1 MGSMDIPHILSQNI
15 NSGRVVLFL
24 GSGATIGAKTQ
35 SGKEAPKGNDLANIL
50 SKEYFGEEKT
60 TKTLSSIAELAISE
74 TDIHTVQQFV
84 KDYFDE
90 FEPAEFHLK
99 IPTFRWVGIY
109 TTNYD
114 LVIERAYQKQL
125 DKTQNIKC
133 IYKNSD
139 RVDEVLRTT
148 DSICYVKL
156 HGCITKTDDLT
167 IPLILTPDQYVTH
180 KRNRDRLF
188 NRLDEH
194 GHQYTIVFI
203 GYSLDDSD
211 LRQALLSL
219 SETIEERP
227 RFYTVTPSLSD
238 AEVRMWEK
246 KKITPLKGTFED
258 FINSLDQTAP
268 VALRNVSRVK
278 KQHEIERV
286 LNNND
291 LELSSKTLELLS
303 SELVFIRS
311 DMPTNKLSPS
321 EFYKGS
327 SYGWESIKESY
338 DCRRSLTD
346 TIISEVILLEEIER
360 STTVDFFLVKGH
372 AGAGKTIT
380 LKRIAWDSAIEYNR
394 IVLYWESSN
403 KIELN
408 SIFEICERAN
418 DRVFLFVDK
427 VSFHISEVISLIKR
441 GTSSNLKLTI
451 ISSERGNEWNMEC
464 EPLHS
469 YVSRE
474 YKLPYLK
481 EKEIKDLLDK
491 LERFQC
497 LGLIKDLAR
506 EKQEEAFRSK
516 AGRKILVALYEVT
529 MGKSFE
535 DIVFDEY
542 NNIEPEQA
550 RLIYRTICALN
561 RLGVSVRTGIIHRIF
576 GVPFEIFKQK
586 FFSPL
591 ENIVQVINPSNND
604 DYAYQARHPL
614 IAEFV
619 FARTMLTEED
629 REDLYFDLIDSL
641 DIGYSSDKKAYREII
656 KAKNLMSLF
665 NDPLVVRRIYDS
677 AKQIGEFDDYYHQQI
692 AIFEMKRKNPNFRLA
707 EQHLD
712 IAAEIAPYN
721 PTINHTRSE
730 LELQKARG
738 GNDLERE
745 RFLSRARE
753 YALNNIRS
761 GYDNNNSHSYHTL
774 CKVHLEKISTI
785 LNAQTIDE
793 KTLKELIKEFVT
805 TLHSGLQKYPNS
817 EFLLEAES
825 KLSSLLNDNKGAIAS
840 LEKAFNKNSAST
852 FISIALSKAYIKNDD
867 VPKARGIMEKV
878 LEYYP
883 ADKVCNGRLAKIIT
897 DFYPQ
902 DNDLAEYYWRRSFT
916 EGDSNVENQFW
927 YARQLYINKKYEDS
941 KHYFAITR
949 RKNISPEV
957 KSKIRGPIFGK
968 DGVLLQ
974 LGGAIVRKDDS
985 YCFVRDFASGEGA
998 FLHKKNI
1005 TDPLLWDQLRIDT
1018 QILYNLGFNYSGA
1031 SAFNARE
1038 FDL

>member
-1 MGSMDIPHILSQNI
+1 
-15 NSGRVVLFL
+15 
-24 GSGATIGAKTQ
+24 
-35 SGKEAPKGNDLANIL
+35 
-50 SKEYFGEEKT
+50 
-60 TKTLSSIAELAISE
+60 
-74 TDIHTVQQFV
+74 
-84 KDYFDE
+84 
-90 FEPAEFHLK
+90 
-99 IPTFRWVGIY
+99 
-109 TTNYD
+109 
-114 LVIERAYQKQL
+114 
-125 DKTQNIKC
+125 
-133 IYKNSD
+133 
-139 RVDEVLRTT
+139 
-148 DSICYVKL
+148 
-156 HGCITKTDDLT
+156 
-167 IPLILTPDQYVTH
+167 
-180 KRNRDRLF
+180 
-188 NRLDEH
+188 
-194 GHQYTIVFI
+194 
-203 GYSLDDSD
+203 
-211 LRQALLSL
+211 
-219 SETIEERP
+219 
-227 RFYTVTPSLSD
+227 
-238 AEVRMWEK
+238 
-246 KKITPLKGTFED
+246 
-258 FINSLDQTAP
+258 
-268 VALRNVSRVK
+268 
-278 KQHEIERV
+278 
-286 LNNND
+286 
-291 LELSSKTLELLS
+291 
-303 SELVFIRS
+303 
-311 DMPTNKLSPS
+311 
-321 EFYKGS
+321 
-327 SYGWESIKESY
+327 
-338 DCRRSLTD
+338 
-346 TIISEVILLEEIER
+346 
-360 STTVDFFLVKGH
+360 
-372 AGAGKTIT
+372 
-380 LKRIAWDSAIEYNR
+380 
-394 IVLYWESSN
+394 
-403 KIELN
+403 
-408 SIFEICERAN
+408 
-418 DRVFLFVDK
+418 
-427 VSFHISEVISLIKR
+427 
-441 GTSSNLKLTI
+441 
-451 ISSERGNEWNMEC
+451 
-464 EPLHS
+464 
-469 YVSRE
+469 
-474 YKLPYLK
+474 
-481 EKEIKDLLDK
+481 
-491 LERFQC
+491 
-497 LGLIKDLAR
+497 
-506 EKQEEAFRSK
+506 
-516 AGRKILVALYEVT
+516 
-529 MGKSFE
+529 
-535 DIVFDEY
+535 
-542 NNIEPEQA
+542 
-550 RLIYRTICALN
+550 
-561 RLGVSVRTGIIHRIF
+561 
-576 GVPFEIFKQK
+576 
-586 FFSPL
+586 
-591 ENIVQVINPSNND
+591 
-604 DYAYQARHPL
+604 PL

-1031 SAFNARE
+1031 SAF
-1038 FDL
+1038 

>member
-1 MGSMDIPHILSQNI
+1 MDIPHILSQSI

-24 GSGATIGAKTQ
+24 GSGATIGAKAP

-99 IPTFRWVGIY
+99 IPTFRWVAIY

-114 LVIERAYQKQL
+114 LVIEKAYQKQSN
-125 DKTQNIKC
+125 KTQNIKC
-133 IYKNSD
+133 VYKNSD
-139 RVDEVLRTT
+139 RVDEILRST

-219 SETIEERP
+219 SESLDERP

-238 AEVRMWEK
+238 AEARMWEK
-246 KKITPLKGTFED
+246 RKITPLKGTFED
-258 FINSLDQTAP
+258 FVNSLDETSP
-268 VALRNVSRVK
+268 IALRNVSRVK
-278 KQHEIERV
+278 KQHEIERIFK
-286 LNNND
+286 NNN
-291 LELSSKTLELLS
+291 LELSSKTVEILLS
-303 SELVFIRS
+303 ELSFIRS
-311 DMPTNKLSPS
+311 DMPTNKTHPS
-321 EFYKGS
+321 EFYKGN
-327 SYGWESIKESY
+327 SYGWESIKEAY

-346 TIISEVILLEEIER
+346 TFISEVILLEEVER
-360 STTVDFFLVKGH
+360 NSTVDFFLVKGH
-372 AGAGKTIT
+372 AGSGKTIT
-380 LKRIAWDSAIEYNR
+380 LKRIAWDSAVEYNR

-403 KIELN
+403 KIDTN
-408 SIFEICERAN
+408 AIFEICERAT

-427 VSFHISEVISLIKR
+427 ASFHISEITALIKR
-441 GTSSNLKLTI
+441 GGNSELKLTI

-469 YVSRE
+469 YISKEFR
-474 YKLPYLK
+474 LPYLK

-491 LERFQC
+491 LSSFQC

-506 EKQEEAFRSK
+506 EKQEEAFRNKS
-516 AGRKILVALYEVT
+516 GRQILVALYEVT

-591 ENIVQVINPSNND
+591 ENIVQVVSPSNND

-619 FARTMLTEED
+619 FARTMLNEESK
-629 REDLYFDLIDSL
+629 EDLYLDLIDSL

-656 KAKNLMSLF
+656 KARNLLSLF
-665 NDPLVVRRIYDS
+665 NDPLVIRRIYD
-677 AKQIGEFDDYYHQQI
+677 AARQIGEFDDYYHQQI

-712 IAAEIAPYN
+712 TAAEIAPYN

-738 GNDLERE
+738 GNELERE
-745 RFLSRARE
+745 RYLSRARE
-753 YALNNIRS
+753 YALTNLRS
-761 GYDNNNSHSYHTL
+761 GFDNNHSHSYHTL
-774 CKVHLEKISTI
+774 CKVHLEKIATI
-785 LNAQTIDE
+785 FNAQDIDE

-852 FISIALSKAYIKNDD
+852 FIAIALSKAYIKNGDT
-867 VPKARGIMEKV
+867 PKARAIMETV

-897 DFYPQ
+897 EFYAGE
-902 DNDLAEYYWRRSFT
+902 NDLAEYYWRRSFT
-916 EGDSNVENQFW
+916 EGDSNIENQFW

-941 KHYFAITR
+941 KRYFAITKK
-949 RKNISPEV
+949 KNIAPDI
-957 KSKIRGPIFGK
+957 KSKIRGPVFDK
-968 DGVLLQ
+968 DGELLQ
-974 LGGAIVRKDDS
+974 LGGAIVRKDES
-985 YCFVRDFASGEGA
+985 YCFVRDFASGEIA

-1005 TDPLLWDQLRIDT
+1005 THLVHWEKLRTDT
-1018 QILYNLGFNYSGA
+1018 HILYNLGFNYSGA

-1038 FDL
+1038 LDV

>member
-1 MGSMDIPHILSQNI
+1 MDIPHILSQNI

-60 TKTLSSIAELAISE
+60 TKTLSSVAELAISE

-84 KDYFDE
+84 KNYFDE

-99 IPTFRWVGIY
+99 IPTFRWIAIY

-114 LVIERAYQKQL
+114 LVIEKAYQRQL
-125 DKTQNIKC
+125 SKTQNIKC

-156 HGCITKTDDLT
+156 HGCITKIDDLT

-194 GHQYTIVFI
+194 GHQYTIVFV
-203 GYSLDDSD
+203 GYSLDDLD

-219 SETIEERP
+219 SETVEERP

-246 KKITPLKGTFED
+246 KKITALKGTFED
-258 FINSLDQTAP
+258 FINSLDLTAP

-311 DMPTNKLSPS
+311 DIPTDNLTPS
-321 EFYKGS
+321 DFYKGN

-338 DCRRSLTD
+338 DCRRALTD
-346 TIISEVILLEEIER
+346 TIISEVVLLEEVER
-360 STTVDFFLVKGH
+360 NTIVDFFLVKGH
-372 AGAGKTIT
+372 AGSGKTIT
-380 LKRIAWDSAIEYNR
+380 LKRIAWDSAVEYNR
-394 IVLYWESSN
+394 IALYWESSN
-403 KIELN
+403 KIDVN
-408 SIFEICERAN
+408 AIFEICERAT

-427 VSFHISEVISLIKR
+427 PSFHISEIMALIKR
-441 GTSSNLKLTI
+441 GISSNIKLTI
-451 ISSERGNEWNMEC
+451 VSSERGNEWNMEC

-469 YVSRE
+469 YTSRE
-474 YKLPYLK
+474 YKVPYLK

-491 LERFQC
+491 LEKFQC
-497 LGLIKDLAR
+497 LGLIKDLSR
-506 EKQEEAFRSK
+506 EKQEEAFRNK
-516 AGRKILVALYEVT
+516 AGRQILVALYEVT

-561 RLGVSVRTGIIHRIF
+561 RLGVPVRTGIIHRIF

-591 ENIVQVINPSNND
+591 ENIVQVINSSNND

-619 FARTMLTEED
+619 FARTMLNEVD
-629 REDLYFDLIDSL
+629 KEDLYFDLIGSL

-656 KAKNLMSLF
+656 KAKNLMALF
-665 NDPLVVRRIYDS
+665 NDPLIVRRIYD
-677 AKQIGEFDDYYHQQI
+677 AARQIGEFDDYYHQQI

-730 LELQKARG
+730 LELQKAKG
-738 GNDLERE
+738 GNVLERE

-753 YALNNIRS
+753 YALDNIRS

-774 CKVHLEKISTI
+774 CKVHLEKITTI
-785 LNAQTIDE
+785 LNAQVIDE

-805 TLHSGLQKYPNS
+805 TLHSGLQKYPSS

-840 LEKAFNKNSAST
+840 LEKAFSMNNAST
-852 FISIALSKAYIKNDD
+852 FISIALSKAYIKNEN
-867 VPKARGIMEKV
+867 VPKAREIMETV
-878 LEYYP
+878 LEHYP
-883 ADKVCNGRLAKIIT
+883 ADKTCNGRLAKIIT
-897 DFYPQ
+897 DHYPQ
-902 DNDLAEYYWRRSFT
+902 ENELAEYYWRRSFT
-916 EGDSNVENQFW
+916 EGDANIENQFW

-941 KHYFAITR
+941 KHYFAITKS
-949 RKNISPEV
+949 KNVAPEV
-957 KSKIRGPIFGK
+957 KSKIRGPVFDK
-968 DGVLLQ
+968 NACLLQ
-974 LGGAIVRKDDS
+974 IGGSIVRKDDS
-985 YCFVRDFASGEGA
+985 YCFVRDFASGEVA
-998 FLHKKNI
+998 YLSKRNI
-1005 TDPLLWDQLRIDT
+1005 KDPLLWEQIRIDT
-1018 QILYNLGFNYSGA
+1018 QILYNLGFNYYGA
-1031 SAFNARE
+1031 SAFNAKE

>member
-1 MGSMDIPHILSQNI
+1 MDIPHILSQNI

-516 AGRKILVALYEVT
+516 AGRQILVALYEVT

-1018 QILYNLGFNYSGA
+1018 ALLNKSDFG
-1031 SAFNARE
+1031 
-1038 FDL
+1038 

>member
-1 MGSMDIPHILSQNI
+1 MDIPHILSQNI

-516 AGRKILVALYEVT
+516 AGRQILVALYEVT

-949 RKNISPEV
+949 RKNIYPEV

>member
-1 MGSMDIPHILSQNI
+1 MDIPHILSQNI

-24 GSGATIGAKTQ
+24 GSGATIGAIAQ

-60 TKTLSSIAELAISE
+60 TKTLSSVAELAISE

-84 KDYFDE
+84 RDYFEE

-99 IPTFRWVGIY
+99 IPTFRWVAIY

-125 DKTQNIKC
+125 NKTQNIKC

-156 HGCITKTDDLT
+156 HGCITKIDDLT

-211 LRQALLSL
+211 LRQTLLSL
-219 SETIEERP
+219 SENLDERP

-246 KKITPLKGTFED
+246 KRITPLKGTFED
-258 FINSLDQTAP
+258 FINSLDQTADI
-268 VALRNVSRVK
+268 ALRNIPRVK

-286 LNNND
+286 LNSNN

-303 SELVFIRS
+303 SELIFIRS
-311 DMPTNKLSPS
+311 DMPTNRIDPS
-321 EFYKGS
+321 DFYKGN

-338 DCRRSLTD
+338 DCRRALTD
-346 TIISEVILLEEIER
+346 TIISEVVLLEEIER
-360 STTVDFFLVKGH
+360 NAIVDFFLIKGH
-372 AGAGKTIT
+372 GGSGKTIT
-380 LKRIAWDSAIEYNR
+380 LKRIAWDSAIEYDR
-394 IVLYWESSN
+394 IALYWESSI
-403 KIELN
+403 KIDVN
-408 SIFEICERAN
+408 AIFEICERAS
-418 DRVFLFVDK
+418 DRIFLFIDK
-427 VSFHISEVISLIKR
+427 PSFHISEIITIIKR
-441 GTSSNLKLTI
+441 GISSNTKLTI

-474 YKLPYLK
+474 YNLPYLK

-491 LERFQC
+491 LEKFQC
-497 LGLIKDLAR
+497 MGLIKDLAR
-506 EKQEEAFRSK
+506 EKQEEAFRNK
-516 AGRKILVALYEVT
+516 ANRQILVALYEVT

-561 RLGVSVRTGIIHRIF
+561 RLGVPVRTGIIHRIF
-576 GVPFEIFKQK
+576 GVPFEIFKQR

-591 ENIVQVINPSNND
+591 ENIVQVINSSAND
-604 DYAYQARHPL
+604 DYSYQARHPL

-619 FARTMLTEED
+619 FERTMLNEAD

-641 DIGYSSDKKAYREII
+641 DVGYSSDKKAYREII
-656 KAKNLMSLF
+656 KARNLMELF
-665 NDPLVVRRIYDS
+665 NDPLIIRRIYDS
-677 AKQIGEFDDYYHQQI
+677 ARQIGEFDDYYHQQI

-730 LELQKARG
+730 LELQRAKG

-761 GYDNNNSHSYHTL
+761 GHDNNNVHSYHTL
-774 CKVHLEKISTI
+774 CKIHLEKISTI
-785 LNAQTIDE
+785 INSQIIDD
-793 KTLKELIKEFVT
+793 KTLKELIKEFVS
-805 TLHSGLQKYPNS
+805 TLHIGLQKHPDS
-817 EFLLEAES
+817 EFLLESES

-840 LEKAFNKNSAST
+840 LEKAFSKNSAST
-852 FISIALSKAYIKNDD
+852 FISIALSKAYIKNGD
-867 VPKARGIMEKV
+867 VSKARNIMETV
-878 LEYYP
+878 LGYYP
-883 ADKVCNGRLAKIIT
+883 ADKECNGRLAKILT

-902 DNDLAEYYWRRSFT
+902 ENELAEYYWRRSFT
-916 EGDSNVENQFW
+916 EGDVNIENQFW
-927 YARQLYINKKYEDS
+927 YARQLYVNKKYEDS
-941 KHYFAITR
+941 RRYFSITKS
-949 RKNISPEV
+949 KNVAPEV
-957 KSKIRGPIFGK
+957 KNKIRGPVFDK
-968 DGVLLQ
+968 DTCLLKF
-974 LGGAIVRKDDS
+974 GGAVIRKDDS
-985 YCFVRDFASGEGA
+985 YCFLRDFASGEVA
-998 FLHKKNI
+998 FLLKRNI
-1005 TDPLLWDQLRIDT
+1005 TDSLLWEKIRIDT
-1018 QILYNLGFNYSGA
+1018 KIFYNLGFNYYGA
-1031 SAFNARE
+1031 SAFNAKE